1 MRMNTQAYTVIRF
14 VLNSTKFC
22 ICTVVG
28 LNGTL
33 VEAKIRPWDTL
44 NVRILASSSVPFRP
58 TTMQMPNYALI
69 EHKLITVYVCTKYLI
84 VCIDEYNIFS
94 SKTVLK
100 MKKGAVG
107 ST

>member
-1 MRMNTQAYTVIRF
+1 MKKAEQLGEWAIHMRMNTQAYTVIRF
-14 VLNSTKFC
+14 VLNSTKFG

-33 VEAKIRPWDTL
+33 VEAKIRSCDTL
-44 NVRILASSSVPFRP
+44 NVRILASKGVPFRP
-58 TTMQMPNYALI
+58 TTVQMPNLTLM
-69 EHKLITVYVCTKYLI
+69 EI

-94 SKTVLK
+94 SKTVLN
-100 MKKGAVG
+100 MKKAAVG